1 MQVHNMFITYYQ
13 AFIFDLNRFML
24 NPKYSA
30 FLCDITLMILGLFCV
45 YAQVTCSSSAYCL
58 TDIYGQAVRKG
69 SGSEAVLKTIKVK
82 VDLELRLHRK
92 CLELLGAIDMLLTAS
107 TINLSNVG

>member
-1 MQVHNMFITYYQ
+1 
-13 AFIFDLNRFML
+13 ML

-30 FLCDITLMILGLFCV
+30 FLCDMTLMILGLFV
-45 YAQVTCSSSAYCL
+45 YMHKLLVAQVLNVSL
-58 TDIYGQAVRKG
+58 TDIYGQAVQKG

-107 TINLSNVG
+107 TTSLSNVGQ